1 MQTWL
6 PYQSAHFSGLVSVPQ
21 QQPVSGVIV
30 LLHGVGANEQ
40 SLCSVGEY
48 LATGHLVIS
57 LRAPLNLGANAYGWF
72 QVQFT
77 ANGPVH
83 NWPQALSSLQLLE
96 KELSDI
102 SQHYAVPPEKI
113 TVAGFSQGA
122 IMAMGLALQS
132 SLTLG
137 HYLCFSGRTLPQ
149 FATFAAE
156 HHQRSTGRRIFLA
169 HGIYDSKL
177 PVHFARATHELLAT
191 LDCQLSYHEFN
202 GEHEITLPVLTEAKT
217 WLAASGR

>member
-1 MQTWL
+1 MQIWQ
-6 PYQSAHFSGLVSVPQ
+6 PYQSAQFNGLIAEPQ
-21 QQPVSGVIV
+21 QQPASGIIV

-48 LATGHLVIS
+48 LAAGHLVIS
-57 LRAPLNLGANAYGWF
+57 LRAPLNLGTNAYGWF

-83 NWPQALSSLQLLE
+83 NWPQALNSLQLLE
-96 KELSDI
+96 KELSNI
-102 SQHYAVPPEKI
+102 SQHYAVSPENI

-132 SLTLG
+132 RLTLG
-137 HYLCFSGRTLPQ
+137 SYLCFSGRTLPQ
-149 FATFAAE
+149 FAAFATEHPQFAA
-156 HHQRSTGRRIFLA
+156 GRRIFLA
-169 HGIYDSKL
+169 HGVYDSKL
-177 PVHFARATHELLAT
+177 PVHFARTTHELLDT
-191 LDCQLSYHEFN
+191 LNCQLSYHEFN

-217 WLAASGR
+217 WLAPSKK